1 MEKIKA
7 IFTEQVRA
15 YIYRVLMAAGVVAL
29 VYGVLTESEIATW
42 LGFAG
47 AVLNILPVANTKTTK
62 E

>member
-7 IFTEQVRA
+7 IFTEPVRA

-29 VYGVLTESEIATW
+29 VYGLLTESEIATW

-47 AVLNILPVANTKTTK
+47 AVLNILPVANTKTH

>member
-1 MEKIKA
+1 MEKIKS

-29 VYGVLTESEIATW
+29 VYGLLTQEEIAVW
-42 LGFAG
+42 LGLA
-47 AVLNILPVANTKTTK
+47 AAILNIMPVANTKTTK